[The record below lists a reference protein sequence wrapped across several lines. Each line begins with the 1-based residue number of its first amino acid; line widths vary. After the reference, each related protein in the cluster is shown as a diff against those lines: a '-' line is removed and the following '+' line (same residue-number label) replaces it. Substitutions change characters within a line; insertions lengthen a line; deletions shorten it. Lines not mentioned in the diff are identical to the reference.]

1 MARKQKRPI
10 VPPTDEALDDR
21 QAPAD
26 AEVAEP
32 TADEDE
38 PAKVT
43 PPTEAELAAE
53 AALAQLEDR
62 IGAYTPYTLAGD
74 LLELREIFAGTLE
87 RISEAD
93 WDRRTD
99 RRSQG
104 WTRRESLAHVEAV
117 ADAFYQAIQA
127 GIAGRVPE
135 FPGFH
140 ARADLRAVNQAA
152 IEARAEIPVADLSAK
167 LLDTF
172 TQTAGLAAS
181 LPPDLLG
188 RIVPLPFYGRS
199 PTVAELFGASLAHA
213 GIIHGAQLTINR
225 SRPIWI
231 YFHPSMMRRQITRMV
246 HLLGLSYWPERGGEL
261 RATLALHISGQGGGS
276 WVVRV
281 SPDGGYGKIGLAR
294 TNEVSYTFASANL
307 FCRLL
312 TFQTQPWR
320 HLLTR
325 KLQVSGQLGLAGRFP
340 HYFSPT

>member
-1 MARKQKRPI
+1 MARKKRRPV
-10 VPPTDEALDDR
+10 VPPDEARDDM
-21 QAPAD
+21 QAPAE

-32 TADEDE
+32 VAQEE
-38 PAKVT
+38 APVEAT

-74 LLELREIFAGTLE
+74 LLELRELFSGTFE

-93 WDRRTD
+93 WERRSDRRN
-99 RRSQG
+99 QG
-104 WTRRESLAHVEAV
+104 WTRRETLAHVEAV

-127 GIAGRVPE
+127 GLAGTPLE
-135 FPGFH
+135 FPGFQ

-152 IEARAEIPVADLSAK
+152 IEARAEISVADLSAR

-172 TQTAGLAAS
+172 TKTAALAAT
-181 LPPDLLG
+181 LQPDQLG
-188 RIVPLPFYGRS
+188 RSVAVPFYGRA
-199 PTVAELFGASLAHA
+199 PTIAELFGASLAHA

-231 YFHPSMMRRQITRMV
+231 YFHPGMMRRQITRLV
-246 HLLGLSYWPERGGEL
+246 HMLGLSYWPERGGEL

-276 WVVRV
+276 WVVQV

-294 TNEVSYTFASANL
+294 TNEVSYTFASADL

-312 TFQTQPWR
+312 TFQTKPWR

-340 HYFSPT
+340 RYFSPT